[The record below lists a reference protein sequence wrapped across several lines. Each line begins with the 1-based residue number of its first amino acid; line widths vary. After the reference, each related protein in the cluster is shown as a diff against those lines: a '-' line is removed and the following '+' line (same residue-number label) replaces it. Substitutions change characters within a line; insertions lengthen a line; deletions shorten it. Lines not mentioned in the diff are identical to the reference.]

1 MPQTPALLLSTLVAL
16 AYGSTYYL
24 FRGKRLSD
32 LPVFLLAALLGFACG
47 WLAAALLELLPP
59 TMGEIHLVEA
69 SLALRDPSELL
80 SRHSSRLRVPIHG
93 FRQWQH

>member
-16 AYGSTYYL
+16 AYGATYHL

-47 WLAAALLELLPP
+47 WLAAAQLELLPP
-59 TMGEIHLVEA
+59 TLGEIHLVEA
-69 SLALRDPSELL
+69 SLASGLFLVAADWLRTRGPS
-80 SRHSSRLRVPIHG
+80 S
-93 FRQWQH
+93 